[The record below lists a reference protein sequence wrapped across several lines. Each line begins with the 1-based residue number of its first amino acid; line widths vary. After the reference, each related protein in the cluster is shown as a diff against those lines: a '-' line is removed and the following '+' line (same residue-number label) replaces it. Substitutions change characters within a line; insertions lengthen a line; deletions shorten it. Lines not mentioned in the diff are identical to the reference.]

1 MLERFIKIFSGLER
15 AYGVSK
21 VDAQIIDG
29 KKVKSQSFVK
39 REKVTPQLWQDHL
52 DGEEPSLGIIPIR
65 DDNKCTW
72 GCIDIDS
79 YAGFDHQKLIN
90 KIKLLHLPLIV
101 FRSKSGGAHVFLFAT
116 EATDAKI
123 MRDKLFEVRAVLG
136 FANSEVFPKQ
146 IELRSH
152 EDTGN
157 FLNLPYFNQK
167 QTLRYAFLE
176 NGQAA
181 SLDGFFGLYERNKVD
196 NVEKIKVKRPE
207 SEFSDGPP
215 CLESLTQSKLADG
228 TDRTLYQ
235 YGVYAKKKYP
245 NEWVDKVQD
254 FNFKYFLKPKSVS
267 EVNAKMK
274 SWDKKTFHYKCDEE
288 PMCNHCDKSLC
299 KLREFGIGD
308 DSTFPLLSDLQKINI
323 ETPYYYLNVDGLRL
337 KLRDVKHIRQQSL
350 FQESCMEQLNFFPPI
365 LNSEKWRK
373 KINELLKI
381 VETVEPPAG
390 LRTED
395 QLQNHLEEFCT
406 NRRQSPRKED
416 IERGN
421 VWTNK
426 GEHHFKFLHFFH
438 DYLMKMKWTMGSQE
452 TAVLLKEQL
461 DCRDKVIE
469 ISSKSVRVMVVKA
482 FDRPKENYKSPK
494 YREEEIF

>member
-52 DGEEPSLGIIPIR
+52 DGKEPSLGIIPIR

-176 NGQAA
+176 NGQ
-181 SLDGFFGLYERNKVD
+181 LPGL
-196 NVEKIKVKRPE
+196 
-207 SEFSDGPP
+207 
-215 CLESLTQSKLADG
+215 
-228 TDRTLYQ
+228 
-235 YGVYAKKKYP
+235 
-245 NEWVDKVQD
+245 
-254 FNFKYFLKPKSVS
+254 
-267 EVNAKMK
+267 
-274 SWDKKTFHYKCDEE
+274 
-288 PMCNHCDKSLC
+288 
-299 KLREFGIGD
+299 
-308 DSTFPLLSDLQKINI
+308 
-323 ETPYYYLNVDGLRL
+323 
-337 KLRDVKHIRQQSL
+337 
-350 FQESCMEQLNFFPPI
+350 
-365 LNSEKWRK
+365 
-373 KINELLKI
+373 
-381 VETVEPPAG
+381 AG
-390 LRTED
+390 LGH
-395 QLQNHLEEFCT
+395 Q
-406 NRRQSPRKED
+406 
-416 IERGN
+416 
-421 VWTNK
+421 
-426 GEHHFKFLHFFH
+426 
-438 DYLMKMKWTMGSQE
+438 
-452 TAVLLKEQL
+452 
-461 DCRDKVIE
+461 
-469 ISSKSVRVMVVKA
+469 
-482 FDRPKENYKSPK
+482 
-494 YREEEIF
+494 